1 MRSLKARGMESTAI
15 SEISNPK
22 RRSFTET
29 DFFGESVSMTRFKC
43 SRQPS
48 DGGGRPE
55 RVHSVPLPEDASPQL
70 VTVTEPLPDCLPRP
84 EAVRS
89 GNLSLGSETSPM
101 AKHAVPHTCWLQKT
115 QSVTTRRR
123 SISKGEAFALSKTQ
137 ASLSAPQSLLGV
149 LNPMGHFRNFW
160 DFTGICLLAMDTIFL
175 PVQFVT
181 EDFYEMFPI
190 LQIKSQIAVFYWFID
205 IVISFFTG
213 YLDKGSL
220 VDDHRAIARRYIK
233 SWFLPD
239 LVVTAI
245 DLVLMFMGE
254 VSSTAQSAGTRVLR
268 LLRLCRVVRLG
279 KLTRAAAFLRDRF
292 ESDVAYTQFTLI
304 IAMLSMMLLE
314 HVIACGWFGLGSLSS
329 ESLTWISAN
338 SKEGQSFTLLYTTS
352 LRWALSQLGIGGT
365 NIEAVNVREGIY
377 TAVVAL
383 VSLLTFSTVISF
395 MTSLIGTLQHKRM
408 EETQQFGLLRR
419 FLRSNRIPE
428 DLRQRVTRFLQ
439 HAYSERGA
447 NSEEPYIL
455 ELLSESLH
463 AELQIARYQDCLTS
477 MAFFAKLF
485 RNNFLSLQEE
495 QVMQTIANKAM
506 TIVETAEDDVI
517 FCHGNMASA
526 TYFALDESCNMLYL
540 RLTCSTL
547 KPKGREWIT
556 EMCLWTEW
564 LHLGDLITSSFS
576 KFIAIKSQEFCAI
589 VSKSGPCQVQAHHYA
604 LEYVEAMNEAEDVS
618 DLWQKPAKEMSPPPP
633 MSDMEHIFGWSGAMS
648 RVLPSP

>member
-1 MRSLKARGMESTAI
+1 MESTAI

-314 HVIACGWFGLGSLSS
+314 HVIACGWFGLGS
-329 ESLTWISAN
+329 
-338 SKEGQSFTLLYTTS
+338 
-352 LRWALSQLGIGGT
+352 
-365 NIEAVNVREGIY
+365 
-377 TAVVAL
+377 
-383 VSLLTFSTVISF
+383 
-395 MTSLIGTLQHKRM
+395 
-408 EETQQFGLLRR
+408 
-419 FLRSNRIPE
+419 
-428 DLRQRVTRFLQ
+428 
-439 HAYSERGA
+439 
-447 NSEEPYIL
+447 
-455 ELLSESLH
+455 
-463 AELQIARYQDCLTS
+463 
-477 MAFFAKLF
+477 
-485 RNNFLSLQEE
+485 
-495 QVMQTIANKAM
+495 
-506 TIVETAEDDVI
+506 
-517 FCHGNMASA
+517 
-526 TYFALDESCNMLYL
+526 
-540 RLTCSTL
+540 
-547 KPKGREWIT
+547 
-556 EMCLWTEW
+556 
-564 LHLGDLITSSFS
+564 
-576 KFIAIKSQEFCAI
+576 
-589 VSKSGPCQVQAHHYA
+589 
-604 LEYVEAMNEAEDVS
+604 
-618 DLWQKPAKEMSPPPP
+618 
-633 MSDMEHIFGWSGAMS
+633 
-648 RVLPSP
+648 